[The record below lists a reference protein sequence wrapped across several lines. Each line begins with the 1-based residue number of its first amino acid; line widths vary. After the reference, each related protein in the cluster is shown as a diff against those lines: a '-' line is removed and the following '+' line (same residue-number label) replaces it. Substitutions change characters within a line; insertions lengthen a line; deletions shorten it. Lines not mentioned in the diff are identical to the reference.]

1 MKIVKGIILIG
12 CGLFAVYIVIGLII
26 DAETMLFALAFVSV
40 SIAIGFGI
48 GYIIVKMI
56 EQIIREI
63 FRK

>member
-1 MKIVKGIILIG
+1 MKLIKGIILVAY
-12 CGLFAVYIVIGLII
+12 GLFAVYIVIGLIV

-48 GYIIVKMI
+48 GYIIITMI

-63 FRK
+63 FKK